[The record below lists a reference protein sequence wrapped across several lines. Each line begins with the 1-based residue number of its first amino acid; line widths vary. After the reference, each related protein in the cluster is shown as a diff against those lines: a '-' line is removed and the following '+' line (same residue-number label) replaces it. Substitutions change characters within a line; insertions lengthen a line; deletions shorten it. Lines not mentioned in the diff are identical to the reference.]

1 MINNDK
7 NNSENFYLNDK
18 SVLDIIFKD
27 ELNVNLGKN

>member
-1 MINNDK
+1 MTNNDK